1 MEVCPRRARF
11 FFPQLPVPSLPKL
24 QCFRLKT
31 ARTFGRQS
39 HVAACGG
46 VEGRRGPISR
56 VRRRHLRSL
65 TLHSPAGRSGKLLD
79 LSKPAPHLR
88 NRNDT
93 AASLPGAACTQLRG
107 HTPAPPPQ
115 AVNTSRGAER
125 PVALEIQGW
134 AVPKAG
140 YLTLNLHFPNYK
152 KQNHDAAKCNPS
164 TWVLSGRVFLKSQQR
179 CPHSV
184 PADRLSAV
192 CGDLCLVTQ

>member
-1 MEVCPRRARF
+1 MEG
-11 FFPQLPVPSLPKL
+11 S
-24 QCFRLKT
+24 
-31 ARTFGRQS
+31 QS

-56 VRRRHLRSL
+56 VRRRHLQSL
-65 TLHSPAGRSGKLLD
+65 TLHSTAGRTGKLLD

-93 AASLPGAACTQLRG
+93 TASLPGAALYPTERT
-107 HTPAPPPQ
+107 HASPHPTK
-115 AVNTSRGAER
+115 AVNTSRGAGQGLCSGAER

-134 AVPKAG
+134 AVPNAG

-152 KQNHDAAKCNPS
+152 KQNHNAAKCKPS

-179 CPHSV
+179 RPHSF
-184 PADRLSAV
+184 PADRLTAV
-192 CGDLCLVTQ
+192 RGNLCLVTQ